1 MNELPRKAASRAAS
15 RRAAR
20 ASFLLFFAIAA
31 GCDSGG
37 HDRYVPPAEKAR
49 AAVEAVLSAWKAGEP
64 HLTVTS
70 LDTPVDLYDARRQAG
85 QKLED
90 FRILE
95 EVAGGEH
102 PSFRT
107 SLRFA
112 GKPKEEETTYLVIG
126 INPLN
131 VFRAEDYKRATG
143 T

>member
-1 MNELPRKAASRAAS
+1 MNDKPRKFPSPAALRP
-15 RRAAR
+15 AAR
-20 ASFLLFFAIAA
+20 VSYLFLLAIAA
-31 GCDSGG
+31 GCGGGG
-37 HDRYVPPAEKAR
+37 HERYVPPAEKAR

-70 LDTPVDLYDARRQAG
+70 LDTPIDLYDARRQAG

-95 EVAGGEH
+95 EIAGGEH
-102 PSFRT
+102 PAFRA

-112 GKPKEEETTYLVIG
+112 GKPKQEETTYLVIG

-131 VFRAEDYKRATG
+131 VFRTEDYKRATG
-143 T
+143 M